1 MELMLQKKWTK
12 ESSRHQKVIEDQ
24 DQAIPC
30 GLLHTGLNFTKNAI
44 CVQKVL
50 RVFEGRKKLI
60 EQGKVVINLIKELIL
75 KERAT
80 VRRTSH
86 VDDAC

>member
-44 CVQKVL
+44 CVL

-80 VRRTSH
+80 VLYFPRR
-86 VDDAC
+86 